1 MELRIPQ
8 EMRDRHSYVVGA
20 TGVGKSALLFNLI
33 EQDLKNGEGIILLDP
48 HGDLFDQVLEAVP
61 TRRRNQV
68 TVINPFLDDPPPGIN
83 FLDVEGSPR
92 PAWRIRFMI
101 GELLRFFSEV
111 WDMRNAGGPM
121 FEMYFRNAILLLT
134 DQGVRERSRHTLLNF
149 STVLADKDFRNHQL
163 EVCRNEDV
171 KLFWNNI
178 AIKAGGDSSL
188 ANIVPYIVS
197 KMDILTQ
204 SSFIKDMIGQ
214 PKDTLRIREKM
225 NRRNIILCNL
235 SKGVLGA
242 TESRLL
248 GTMLLAQI
256 FAAGL
261 ERGLQKKDQRKPVNI
276 YVDEFQNF
284 VSDNMASMLSEARKF
299 GLRLILANQT
309 LGQLAASQGK
319 EDLTNTVLGNV
330 GHLIFFR
337 LGIPDAEKLQGFT
350 RPFTPDDMQKLPNY
364 HAFARV
370 LTKEGP
376 VDPVVMKTCWNESGT
391 KAVTR

>member
-1 MELRIPQ
+1 MSEA
-8 EMRDRHSYVVGA
+8 V
-20 TGVGKSALLFNLI
+20 
-33 EQDLKNGEGIILLDP
+33 ILLDP
-48 HGDLFDQVLEAVP
+48 HGDLYEQVLDAVP
-61 TRRRNQV
+61 ARRRKQV

-83 FLDVEGSPR
+83 FLDVAGSPR
-92 PAWRIRFMI
+92 PEWRIRFMI
-101 GELLRFFSEV
+101 GELLRFFGEV
-111 WDMRNAGGPM
+111 WDMRIVSGPV
-121 FEMYFRNAILLLT
+121 FEMYLKHGLLLLA
-134 DQGVRERSRHTLLNF
+134 DEGVREKSHHTLLDF
-149 STVLADKDFRNHQL
+149 SKVFSDRDFRNHLL

-178 AIKAGGDSSL
+178 AMKAGGDSSL
-188 ANIVPYIVS
+188 VNIVPYIVS
-197 KMDILTQ
+197 KMELLTQ
-204 SSFIKDMIGQ
+204 SSFIKQMIGQ

-225 NRRNIILCNL
+225 DHGKIVLCNL

-248 GTMLLAQI
+248 GTLLLAQI

-261 ERGLQKKDQRKPVNI
+261 ERGLQKKDQRNPVNI

-309 LGQLAASQGK
+309 LGQLAASHGI

-350 RPFTPDDMQKLPNY
+350 RPFTPDDMQRLPNF
-364 HAFARV
+364 HALARI
-370 LTKEGP
+370 LTTEGP
-376 VDPVVMKTCWNESGT
+376 VDPVVMKTCWN
-391 KAVTR
+391 KR